1 MLCMTS
7 RGKGSKSLNS
17 IAVFYMQTLDFMV
30 SSSNVWPPKIV
41 AAQKYLSSY
50 WNLYF
55 PSLSCNL
62 PSLFNPVGKFAFILL
77 LPIGCLALVGVYFIV
92 MLSYN
97 KVRPQERRMENVH
110 FKCRQSAFFCLS
122 FTYFPVVKQTLSIL
136 RPCQN
141 DRDVLYMPDSPWIVC
156 TSVTYG
162 TLSALFFVSLV
173 VYVIGFPLPLST
185 LMFFFFWKKETT

>member
-1 MLCMTS
+1 MLIFMLLEFLPTWVFKLNLVVFVLCMTS

-41 AAQKYLSSY
+41 AAQKYLSNY

-55 PSLSCNL
+55 PSLSCDL

-97 KVRPQERRMENVH
+97 KVRPREGRI
-110 FKCRQSAFFCLS
+110 

-141 DRDVLYMPDSPWIVC
+141 DRDVLYMPDSPWIKRHDRRR
-156 TSVTYG
+156 S
-162 TLSALFFVSLV
+162 
-173 VYVIGFPLPLST
+173 
-185 LMFFFFWKKETT
+185 

>member
-1 MLCMTS
+1 MLFFMLLEFLSTWVFKLNLVVFVLCMTS

-55 PSLSCNL
+55 PSLSCDL

-92 MLSYN
+92 
-97 KVRPQERRMENVH
+97 
-110 FKCRQSAFFCLS
+110 F
-122 FTYFPVVKQTLSIL
+122 
-136 RPCQN
+136 
-141 DRDVLYMPDSPWIVC
+141 
-156 TSVTYG
+156 
-162 TLSALFFVSLV
+162 
-173 VYVIGFPLPLST
+173 
-185 LMFFFFWKKETT
+185 